1 MNLAKEIHNFKESR
15 KTHIPL
21 EMYVLWEYK
30 LSKTQSSRSCMFDIL
45 RSDNVYLKLADNSN
59 VSLKDLSQDEFYF
72 MMSLYKKYNKKL
84 YSFISK
90 RVNI

>member
-15 KTHIPL
+15 KSYIPL

-30 LSKTQSSRSCMFDIL
+30 LSKTDCSKKSLFKIL
-45 RSDNVYLKLADNSN
+45 QDDDVYLKLADNRN
-59 VSLKDLSQDEFYF
+59 ESLKDLSQDEFYF
-72 MMSLYKKYNKKL
+72 MISLYKKDNKKL

-90 RVNI
+90 RVNL